1 MRLWR
6 MTIRAAL
13 GALRRNPLRSG
24 LTMLGVVIGVAAVV
38 AMVSVG
44 QGADASVQ
52 AQLANLGTN
61 IVMIFPGATTAGGV
75 RSGSGTAQTLTVAD
89 ARAIGRECPSVGAV
103 TWLKREIAQVAVGN
117 RNWSTGV
124 QGSPPS
130 YPEVRDWPIA
140 RGRFFTQ
147 AEEDAVAKVAVLGRT
162 IVDQLFAPGEDPVD
176 AIVRIKNVPF
186 RVIGILG
193 AKGQTSWGQDQD
205 DVVLV
210 PFSTAE
216 RRVLGTTILGTVS
229 MIMATTPSPQDATV
243 AVGEITRLLHDR
255 HRTPAGQEDDFTV
268 RNMREMFETSLA
280 ASRVMT
286 NLLAAIASI
295 SLLVGGI
302 GIMNTLLVSVT
313 ERRREIGIRMA
324 VGAKTRHI
332 PGQFLVASTVLSL
345 AGGLLGVALGV
356 GAANLIGRL
365 AEWPIVISPAAV
377 LLAFTF
383 AAAVGALFGLYPA
396 RRAAGL
402 DPIAALR
409 HE

>member
-1 MRLWR
+1 MRLLR

-13 GALRRNPLRSG
+13 AVLRRNPMRSG

-61 IVMIFPGATTAGGV
+61 IVMTFPGATTAGGV
-75 RSGSGTAQTLTVAD
+75 RSGSGSAQTLTVAD
-89 ARAIGRECPSVGAV
+89 ARAIDRECPSVGAV
-103 TWLKREIAQVAVGN
+103 TWIKREIAQVAVGN
-117 RNWSTGV
+117 RNWSTGI

-130 YPEVRDWPIA
+130 YPEVRDWPVD

-147 AEEDAVAKVAVLGRT
+147 AEEDAAAKVAVLGRT
-162 IVDQLFAPGEDPVD
+162 IVDQLFAPGEDPIE
-176 AIVRIKNVPF
+176 AIIRVKNVPF
-186 RVIGILG
+186 RVIGVLG

-255 HRTPAGQEDDFTV
+255 HRTPTGQEDDFTV

-302 GIMNTLLVSVT
+302 GIMNTLLVSVA

-332 PGQFLVASTVLSL
+332 LGQFLVESMVLSL

-356 GAANLIGRL
+356 GTANLIGRL
-365 AEWPIVISPAAV
+365 ADWPIVISPAAV

-383 AAAVGALFGLYPA
+383 AAAVGVLFGLYPA